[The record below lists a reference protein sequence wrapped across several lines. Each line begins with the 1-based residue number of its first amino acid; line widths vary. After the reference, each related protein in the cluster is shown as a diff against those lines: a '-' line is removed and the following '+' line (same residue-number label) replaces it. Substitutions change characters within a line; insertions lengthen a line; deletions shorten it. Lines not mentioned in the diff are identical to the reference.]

1 MEFWTSGLP
10 TTVALA
16 AVAVLG
22 YLFGRVRR
30 KETSEHATA
39 RRELKRAQAIIRDLE
54 TISQHVRRDLAQH
67 HANLV
72 RFNKK
77 VSGLCLAPDHSDWQV
92 LADEAER
99 LLRPTQFLAT
109 QLAHA
114 YDGIRQQ
121 AGQLVTF
128 TDARTDPLTG
138 VSNRKALDES
148 LANLLAM
155 LKRYETPFALA
166 IFDIDHFKHI
176 NDSFGHLHG
185 DRVLKQVATLID
197 NCIRETDVVARFG
210 GEEFVVL
217 LPGTDLPGAC
227 VFSERLRVSIEKLAR
242 VTISGGVA
250 VARPDDEAKTL
261 LTRADEALYAAK
273 ADGRNTV
280 FQHDGETVLK
290 CALQL
295 LDERENSD
303 GPRLAEIVA

>member
-1 MEFWTSGLP
+1 MDFWNSGLP
-10 TTVALA
+10 TPVALA

-22 YLFGRVRR
+22 YLFGRARR
-30 KETSEHATA
+30 KLNPEQTGA

-72 RFNKK
+72 RFKGQVNN
-77 VSGLCLAPDHSDWQV
+77 LCQRPEKNDWQA
-92 LADEAER
+92 LAEEAER
-99 LLRPTQFLAT
+99 LLKPTQFLAT

-121 AGQLVTF
+121 AGQLTAF
-128 TDARTDPLTG
+128 TDVRTDALTG

-148 LANLLAM
+148 LVNLLAM
-155 LKRYETPFALA
+155 LKRYDSPFALV
-166 IFDIDHFKHI
+166 ILDIDHFKQL

-185 DRVLKQVATLID
+185 DRVLQQVATLID
-197 NCIRETDVVARFG
+197 QGVRETDIVARFG
-210 GEEFVVL
+210 GEEFVIL
-217 LPGTDLPGAC
+217 LPGTELAGAC
-227 VFSERLRVSIEKLAR
+227 VFAERIRVTIERLAR
-242 VTISGGVA
+242 VTVSGGVA
-250 VARPDDEAKTL
+250 VATAEDDARSL
-261 LTRADEALYAAK
+261 LARADESLYAAK

-280 FQHDGETVLK
+280 FQHDGQEVLK

-295 LDERENSD
+295 LDERDRVE